1 MTPFLKDKLIRFDRG
16 ILIDLENCLK
26 ELRNYNRE
34 LFLCLP
40 QKYAETQPR
49 FLTVFF
55 QHKFTLWHIEL
66 NIYIWKT

>member
-26 ELRNYNRE
+26 ELRNYNHE
-34 LFLCLP
+34 LFLRLP
-40 QKYAETQPR
+40 QTETRPR

-55 QHKFTLWHIEL
+55 KINLPFGTSD
-66 NIYIWKT
+66 